1 MGREGGEI
9 VGNWTGVQ
17 GITRVGLCV
26 SGAHVQL
33 GCQIYFLRLLSLNDL
48 IKKTEIHE
56 EDQRFMQNF
65 GLKSWREE
73 TDLSE
78 AVVLV

>member
-1 MGREGGEI
+1 MKRGGTWEVHLNI
-9 VGNWTGVQ
+9 
-17 GITRVGLCV
+17 
-26 SGAHVQL
+26 
-33 GCQIYFLRLLSLNDL
+33 IYNYL
-48 IKKTEIHE
+48 IKETEIHE
-56 EDQRFMQNF
+56 QDQRFMQIF